1 MVNLQ
6 LLRDQLINEEGI
18 RFTPYTDTRGK
29 VTIGVGHN
37 LTDNGI
43 SQSVMYAILQEDIN
57 EVISD
62 LDMNIPFWKNMD
74 EVRQRALADVCFNI
88 GIVQF
93 LNFHKMI
100 SALVSQDYVAAAYEL
115 KTSAW
120 YGEVGARGP
129 KLVNM
134 LLLGVDA

>member
-100 SALVSQDYVAAAYEL
+100 SALVSQNYAIAAYEL